1 MGMIILLFLS
11 VFLEFPPF
19 LLTLDKAYVTKPFHL
34 TGANISN
41 VFVPYFA
48 FDQCKPYHSITHDP
62 KVESRNFGL
71 YFLTKHQGG
80 HCDEGILICYPG
92 TLMRNH
98 MISEFKNMSEFKVK
112 RTFQVGNKK
121 NDSLSLKCAE
131 KTEQFVGLTDP
142 EQWRGIKVYTKL
154 TNSSNPLS
162 TRELI
167 LETSLTNRS
176 YTFESMTRQLSLN
189 FGTRI
194 SLFTWVTTHFGQP
207 FDDEEFNTAEQ
218 YAKQMGQGPFLEEHV
233 GLWLLGMDMLPW
245 MAEEYVSLYVYRS
258 CSCTMDAWF
267 TRPTDENDP
276 IEPVVPSAGSSQC
289 RTKQMDE
296 TFELGQL
303 DAQHLQAD
311 LVFTVLTDEKWQ
323 NFTVEFLSGGTD
335 LTAANSTDN
344 NATVVMTMIIGTTDD
359 MEVSFPGMGT
369 TVVNG
374 TQMPNGTQEL
384 RFDIFLLEHWFVIMV
399 NGKQLGDVF
408 WPNEWWHGEAWKNIT
423 AIRLNGQMLLL
434 YGPELDAYSIENENF
449 NFSVPLPF
457 STGIN
462 GLHENSSCFF
472 RVQMLNWSEP
482 KLLIVNYTNDK
493 SASDLATFSIILYNN
508 GTSFN
513 TSFNND
519 TSFSN
524 ATSFNTS
531 FNNDTSFSNATSFN
545 NETIALEVE
554 LHVFYDGKWLENEHR
569 NATITFKNISVFEL
583 FFGIT
588 KGNDVIKLNG
598 VQMFEDY
605 SNSAPYCDMK
615 KIEVTGNVILLDEP
629 ELNVTSPKEKN
640 GSEISNFALKN
651 VVNYGQQI
659 NIITKERL
667 TEDAKIIVRLTH
679 NSPDCSKY
687 DVVAQ
692 FEFIVTRVRQT
703 MNCKHKLRKEGN
715 VAKLNDGEGNYQ
727 LRIYPKAPLYLEI
740 VMAQDGFYAKSPS
753 EPEFIK
759 LCPYYLPVNLTE
771 MPTPPWTIDHVQVYQ
786 ELVIAN
792 FTPNVSLKNAVP
804 ENTLFGPE
812 LLQIDWKPID
822 YLKINKSLGSD
833 GDLFSVFIFLPLAK
847 KLNAKSQ
854 IEIAFFNNALEIHE
868 IFGTNLLNIKL
879 LGNQLGFL
887 SWSNKTWKE
896 HGNYTLDFTLAQETG
911 TNQTEPEGF
920 ALSFTIS
927 LIKSSDKKM
936 RLQIALDGQLIKD
949 KSGRVLES
957 PEKVTIQDIQYITVS
972 HSDIELAPGQKI
984 MMSCKPEEKCTQ

>member
-48 FDQCKPYHSITHDP
+48 FDQCKPYHSITHDL

-98 MISEFKNMSEFKVK
+98 MIDEFKNMSEFKVK

-121 NDSLSLKCAE
+121 NDSLSLKCAQE
-131 KTEQFVGLTDP
+131 TEQFVGLTDP

-176 YTFESMTRQLSLN
+176 YTFEPMTRQLSLN

-276 IEPVVPSAGSSQC
+276 IEPIVPSAGSSQC

-423 AIRLNGQMLLL
+423 AIR
-434 YGPELDAYSIENENF
+434 F

-472 RVQMLNWSEP
+472 RVQMLNC
-482 KLLIVNYTNDK
+482 
-493 SASDLATFSIILYNN
+493 
-508 GTSFN
+508 
-513 TSFNND
+513 
-519 TSFSN
+519 
-524 ATSFNTS
+524 
-531 FNNDTSFSNATSFN
+531 NATSFN

-615 KIEVTGNVILLDEP
+615 KIEVMGNVILLDEP
-629 ELNVTSPKEKN
+629 ELNVPPPKEKN
-640 GSEISNFALKN
+640 GSAISNFALKN

-659 NIITKERL
+659 DIVTKERL

-715 VAKLNDGEGNYQ
+715 VAELNDGEGNYE

-759 LCPYYLPVNLTE
+759 LCPYYLPINLTE